1 MKSTNRKKVLLISG
15 SVILLCMSIIV
26 GVTFALFTD
35 TVTVDNH
42 LQAGDLNITL
52 LRKQLDTYSLDPL
65 TGYLKQAPTDT
76 SIVNFSDT
84 TSDNIFGIVKG
95 ETLIV
100 PCCWYEATMEIGN
113 NTQYAKSDAAFSYWI
128 EIKLD
133 TTDLTDQEIEALNLD
148 EQLEIT
154 VTSKLGTE
162 KETTTTKT
170 LDQGLNI
177 GSKEEPI
184 GTVEKGGY
192 ESFKVKVL
200 FKNLDSDVNNAA
212 KTQGLNFDLI
222 VHAIQATTAP

>member
-1 MKSTNRKKVLLISG
+1 MKSTNRKRVLLISG

-52 LRKQLDTYSLDPL
+52 LRKQLDTYSLDPT
-65 TGYLKQAPTDT
+65 TGYLQQTPTNTDV
-76 SIVNFSDT
+76 INFSDP
-84 TSDNIFGIVKG
+84 TSENIFGIVKG

-113 NTQYAKSDAAFSYWI
+113 NTEYAKSDAAFSYWI

-133 TTDLTDQEIEALNLD
+133 TTGLTDKEIEALKLD
-148 EQLEIT
+148 EQIEVT
-154 VTSKLGTE
+154 VTSKLGTD
-162 KETTTTKT
+162 KEDTISKT

-184 GTVEKGGY
+184 STIAKGGS
-192 ESFKVKVL
+192 ENFKVKIL
-200 FKNLDSDVNNAA
+200 FKNLDGDVNNTA
-212 KTQGLNFDLI
+212 KTQSLNFDLI